1 MSQTGGPVLWWRPVW
16 LLMAPSPLSCIK
28 IMPSMAMQLMNNM
41 GLKQTNI
48 WIWYDMIGYGYG
60 YGHDMIWYDIDM
72 DMEMDIIGYGYD
84 MIGYGYDMIGYDMIW
99 YDHRPENM
107 HLIWPIRGWFG
118 PYWGYSWAVRACER
132 WGPTCATISCTFS
145 LSVSCWNVYGFEM
158 SVSVDFKWIIPAR
171 E

>member
-41 GLKQTNI
+41 GLKQTNMI

-60 YGHDMIWYDIDM
+60 YGYGHDMIRYRY
-72 DMEMDIIGYGYD
+72 GYGN
-84 MIGYGYDMIGYDMIW
+84 GYHRIWIW
-99 YDHRPENM
+99 YDRIWIWYDRIWFDMIIPENM